1 MIPLTEIF
9 ALGLMRRALVA
20 GILVSGTCAALSP
33 FVVLRRMSFVG
44 HGVAH
49 AAFGG
54 VALGVLLGVS
64 PTISGVVFSLGVA
77 LLIGVV
83 ARRGGLSEDASI
95 GILFASAM
103 AFGVVCLGLV
113 KGYSVDLFGY
123 LFGSLLAVT
132 TQDLVLI
139 GALALAT
146 LLLLLLLRKEL
157 LFMTFDEE
165 QAKAVGLPTTALQ
178 MTLLIFLAL
187 TVVLSI
193 KVVGAVLVAALL
205 VIPGATALQLS
216 SRYRTVFPLSIALGV
231 AAAIGGLVVSYVADL
246 APGATVVLFSS
257 SLFAAALAIGRARA

>member
-1 MIPLTEIF
+1 MTGIF
-9 ALGLMRRALVA
+9 ALALMRRALAA
-20 GILVSGTCAALSP
+20 GILVSGVCAALSP

-64 PTISGVVFSLGVA
+64 PALSGVVFSVGVA

-83 ARRGGLSEDASI
+83 GRRGRLSEDASI

-103 AFGVVCLGLV
+103 AFGVVCLGLT
-113 KGYSVDLFGY
+113 KGYSVDLFAY

-132 TQDLVLI
+132 PQDLALI

-146 LLLLLLLRKEL
+146 ALLLVFLRKEF
-157 LFMTFDEE
+157 LFLTFDEE

-178 MTLLIFLAL
+178 TTLLVFLAL
-187 TVVLSI
+187 TVVVSI

-205 VIPGATALQLS
+205 VIPGASALQLS
-216 SRYRTVFPLSIALGV
+216 RNYRTVFPLSIVLGI
-231 AAAIGGLVVSYVADL
+231 AAAVGGLTVSYLADL

-257 SLFAAALAIGRARA
+257 AMFAVCLVAGRVRD

>member
-1 MIPLTEIF
+1 MTLTGIL
-9 ALGLMRRALVA
+9 ALGLMRRALTA
-20 GILVSGTCAALSP
+20 GILVSGICSALSP

-54 VALGVLLGVS
+54 VALGVLLGFS
-64 PTISGVVFSLGVA
+64 PSLSGIVFSVGVA

-83 ARRGGLSEDASI
+83 ERRGRLSEDASI

-103 AFGVVCLGLV
+103 AFGVVCLGLT

-132 TQDLVLI
+132 AQDVALI
-139 GALALAT
+139 VALALGAG
-146 LLLLLLLRKEL
+146 LFLFVLNKEL

-165 QAKAVGLPTTALQ
+165 QARAVGLPTTALQ
-178 MTLLIFLAL
+178 TTLLVVLAL
-187 TVVLSI
+187 TVVVSI

-205 VIPGATALQLS
+205 VIPGAAALQLS
-216 SRYRTVFPLSIALGV
+216 GNYRAVFPLSVALGV
-231 AAAIGGLVVSYVADL
+231 LAAVGGLVVSYAADL
-246 APGATVVLFSS
+246 APGASIVLFSS
-257 SLFAAALAIGRARA
+257 LLFVICLIAGRARY